1 MKKSYQKP
9 QIKVTKIKA
18 TEKKV
23 RTAKADGVADIKQS
37 AHYIVMGWTPI

>member
-1 MKKSYQKP
+1 MGKEGEIMKKSYQKP

-23 RTAKADGVADIKQS
+23 RTAKADGR
-37 AHYIVMGWTPI
+37 WCC